1 MEGGGL
7 ARGHVEDVASRWVR
21 CHQGKGEGG
30 VSPGE
35 GEDVALRWV
44 GCHQGG
50 FEVGGVSPCRGGGGC
65 CFKVGGVSPG
75 EGEDV
80 ALRWVGCHQGR
91 GRMLL

>member
-1 MEGGGL
+1 M
-7 ARGHVEDVASRWVR
+7 
-21 CHQGKGEGG
+21 
-30 VSPGE
+30 SPGEEE

-50 FEVGGVSPCRGGGGC
+50 FEVGGVSQ
-65 CFKVGGVSPG
+65 G

-91 GRMLL
+91 RRGRMLL

>member
-1 MEGGGL
+1 MSPGEG
-7 ARGHVEDVASRWVR
+7 
-21 CHQGKGEGG
+21 GG

-50 FEVGGVSPCRGGGGC
+50 FEVS
-65 CFKVGGVSPG
+65 GVSPG

-80 ALRWVGCHQGR
+80 ALRWVRCHQGRRR